1 MKKTDKGR
9 SAGLHQMCIA
19 MKLTTLLLTVALME
33 AHGGG
38 IAQNV
43 SISGKNLS
51 LKKVFS
57 EIKHQTGYD
66 FFYNYDLLREAH
78 PVNLHVKEAPLTQVL
93 KLCFTDQPL
102 DYFIENKTI
111 VITKRSAPPRPDE
124 GTAIT
129 DSTVQVIVANVEV
142 RGKITDDKGGPVA
155 GASIK
160 VKGEQTG
167 TTSDAEG
174 AFSIN
179 VPVHATLV
187 ISSVGYQTREV
198 VVEKEGAI
206 AIHLVQTNKSIDE
219 VVVTGLG
226 ETRAKRSLGYSV
238 TQISG
243 DQIRNAN
250 TVDPITALQG
260 MVTGLQ
266 VQPGLSGPSAT
277 PRFLIRGSASL
288 DPYQNTPLIVV
299 DGVILDDQ
307 SVLPNVSGSTAATRT
322 LGIS

>member
-19 MKLTTLLLTVALME
+19 MKLTTLLLTMALME

-43 SISGKNLS
+43 SISGQNLS

-57 EIKHQTGYD
+57 EIKHQTGYA

-78 PVNLHVKEAPLTQVL
+78 SVNLHVKEAPLTQVL

-111 VITKRSAPPRPDE
+111 VITKRAAPPPRPDD
-124 GTAIT
+124 GTAIA
-129 DSTVQVIVANVEV
+129 DSTVQVIVVNVEV
-142 RGKITDDKGGPVA
+142 RGKITDEKGAPVV

-167 TTSDAEG
+167 TTSDADG
-174 AFSIN
+174 VFSIS

-206 AIHLVQTNKSIDE
+206 AIHLLQTNKSIDE

-226 ETRAKRSLGYSV
+226 EYRGPDHRTSRDGDGTAGTAGIERAFGDTEVPDSRKRFFGPLPEY
-238 TQISG
+238 
-243 DQIRNAN
+243 
-250 TVDPITALQG
+250 ALDRG
-260 MVTGLQ
+260 RRCH
-266 VQPGLSGPSAT
+266 PGRSIGPAK
-277 PRFLIRGSASL
+277 
-288 DPYQNTPLIVV
+288 
-299 DGVILDDQ
+299 
-307 SVLPNVSGSTAATRT
+307 
-322 LGIS
+322 